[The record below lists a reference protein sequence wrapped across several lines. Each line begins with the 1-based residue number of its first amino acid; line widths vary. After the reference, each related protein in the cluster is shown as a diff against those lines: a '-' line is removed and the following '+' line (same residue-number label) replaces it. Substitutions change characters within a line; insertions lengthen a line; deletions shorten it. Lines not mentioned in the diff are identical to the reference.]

1 MMLISSTARFQANKI
16 VFHGVI
22 LQELLDFM
30 GEEVFEKLVIVIELY
45 IDIQLVMKVVRP
57 P

>member
-1 MMLISSTARFQANKI
+1 MVLISSTARFQANKI
-16 VFHGVI
+16 VFHEVI
-22 LQELLDFM
+22 LQELLDFK
-30 GEEVFEKLVIVIELY
+30 GEGVFEKLVIVIELY